1 MQVASM
7 SVMDQHVFADAS
19 FKPLLAA
26 LPPTPDLGGQD
37 SLQQEEGAMDGPLVC
52 FKLVSEPEAGSD
64 IEVHTH
70 S

>member
-1 MQVASM
+1 M

-26 LPPTPDLGGQD
+26 LPPTPD
-37 SLQQEEGAMDGPLVC
+37 SSQQEEGAMDGPLVC

-64 IEVHTH
+64 IEVRAH